1 MNFGRRIVTMLLLVL
16 ILPII
21 AACGGDTTGTT
32 GTTTTQN
39 TPVTGDT
46 MANTAAPA
54 TAAPAAVTPDS
65 GTGGNL
71 GTTPAAATTGSTGGN
86 TAGGPNFSAIQ
97 VEQGATLTVNT
108 WGDSSEQAINQ
119 ASFDRFKQL
128 FPGVTINYQPVPN
141 DFQVKLKADAAGGTL
156 ADVFYLD
163 ASLLT
168 AFAPNGVLLD
178 LTPAMQQAG
187 VSQGDYQGQLAN
199 IFVQDN
205 KVYGLPKDYNPLVL
219 LVRNDL
225 AEKAG
230 IDPQSIKTW
239 DDWANAA
246 AKMSSGE
253 GTGRVYG
260 QCSSTDSQRATALI
274 LQNGGT
280 FVDGNKSA
288 INSEKAVQ
296 AVQFWYDMYK
306 NKNAALVADLGA
318 SWCGE
323 AMGKGQV
330 AMALEGGWMVPYM
343 AKEYP
348 DVKYTILPLPTPAGG
363 KQGTLLFTNGFAANA
378 ATKFPNA
385 AAALVLYLTS
395 AQNQKPILETG
406 FALSTVKS
414 LANDPYFEANPN
426 IKVMAEGG
434 NYGTPADLAFGGPA
448 KKDDVL
454 KPIGAA
460 FERLFLGQGDV
471 KTNLDQAAQEMD
483 VVLAR

>member
-1 MNFGRRIVTMLLLVL
+1 MNFGRRIVTLLLLVL

-21 AACGGDTTGTT
+21 AACGGTDTTTNQT
-32 GTTTTQN
+32 

-54 TAAPAAVTPDS
+54 TAAPPAATADT

-71 GTTPAAATTGSTGGN
+71 GTTPAAATAGTSSGT
-86 TAGGPNFSAIQ
+86 TGGPNFSAIK
-97 VEQGATLTVNT
+97 VEEGATLTVNT
-108 WGDSSEQAINQ
+108 WGDTSEQKINQ
-119 ASFDRFKQL
+119 DSFDRFKQL

-156 ADVFYLD
+156 SDVFYLD

-178 LTPAMQQAG
+178 LTPFMAQAG
-187 VSQGDYQGQLAN
+187 VTQGDYQGQLAS

-230 IDPQSIKTW
+230 IDPKSIKTW
-239 DDWANAA
+239 DDWKNAA
-246 AKMSSGE
+246 AKMSSGD
-253 GTGRVYG
+253 GAARVYG
-260 QCSSTDSQRATALI
+260 QCSSSDSQRATALI

-280 FVDGNKSA
+280 FVDGTKSA
-288 INSEKAVQ
+288 INSEAAVQ
-296 AVQFWYDMYK
+296 AVQFWYDMYTA
-306 NKNAALVADLGA
+306 KNAALVADLGA

-348 DVKYTILPLPTPAGG
+348 DVKYTIVPLPTPTGG
-363 KQGTLLFTNGFAANA
+363 KQATLLFTNGFAASA
-378 ATKFPNA
+378 SSKFPNA
-385 AAALVLYLTS
+385 AAALVLFLTS

-414 LANDPYFEANPN
+414 LANDPYFATHPN
-426 IKVMAEGG
+426 EQVMAEGG

-460 FERLFLGQGDV
+460 FERIFLGQGDV

-483 VVLAR
+483 AVLAK